1 MVNGSTV
8 PVLIVVVLDV
18 SNNRIIMGEFVNGL
32 LTNILGCISLF
43 IMILAA
49 GLLVC
54 IQCVS

>member
-1 MVNGSTV
+1 MVNGSTE
-8 PVLIVVVLDV
+8 PFLIVVVLDV
-18 SNNRIIMGEFVNGL
+18 SNNRIIMGEFVNGW
-32 LTNILGCISLF
+32 LTNVLECISLF